1 VFVFTDKAMHDGQ
14 LGYSH
19 VCLKVVGLEDSK
31 IITPLF
37 YIAKVSELLS
47 ALLFIVAGIASILG
61 IKGSRQLEVYG
72 ALLGLIFMLPVSVTC
87 HNPSF
92 ADTHFMKNLQI
103 IGALLFIAASTGQSA
118 IKAAA
123 STKLKQ

>member
-1 VFVFTDKAMHDGQ
+1 MHDGQ

-37 YIAKVSELLS
+37 YLAKVSELLS
-47 ALLFIVAGIASILG
+47 ALLLIVAGIASILG

-87 HNPSF
+87 HTPSF
-92 ADTHFMKNLQI
+92 SDTHFMKNLQI
-103 IGALLFIAASTGQSA
+103 IGALLFIASTGQSA